1 MDEQVA
7 PVQRERS
14 TLAGRFFNQLH
25 RYKNLLFTRW
35 WILLLTVGIGLGVQ
49 WFLLWHAPPAYQSVG
64 RMIVNV
70 RLSIPNANG
79 YSEELNNFFGTQVAL
94 MQSDSVV
101 NRVLLRLQ
109 SEKPDLHPSPVAVQ
123 VSLSPKTSIFN
134 LQAVGTEPHYT
145 QTYLQAVMEEYINLK
160 KELLENAS
168 DATKSSMQ
176 DELAQMA
183 LELNKSR
190 KDLLDYQSSNSVV
203 FLQQNGGNSAADYLS
218 SLTRQ
223 LAEDKSETQLIQ
235 TLTLDEN
242 LERQQ
247 GLFIQPGSPA
257 QPSTTAATPQS
268 GSTPA
273 QPAATPSQ
281 NSAAQPGSASP
292 TTENQPAANNT
303 PSTLGGFEAAYL
315 QAKQQILMLKAQ
327 RDELSQYLRPK
338 HPKIIAMNEEIARQ
352 ENLLDIFRQ
361 QSQEQLKNRQH
372 TLEVQMQ
379 NLEEQIHEWELK
391 AVDTSKKLTDYG
403 ALKDN
408 NARLQAMYDQLLAT
422 LHTLDVNKGVG
433 QESVTILMPA
443 TTAMLVRH
451 DLTKEYGNAGLLGLV
466 AGICVLL
473 LLNRLDDR
481 PSSLSEMEQLF
492 EEPVL
497 GQIPLMKAD
506 EKNPGLLILNQDD
519 DRHMLVEAYRNLR
532 SSIIYMGDPQNHPKS
547 IVITSAIPSDG
558 KSTTAANLA
567 IVLARAGAR
576 VMLVDADLRRGVLH
590 KRFSVA
596 PQPGLAEVL
605 TGQVPWAS
613 AVVQT
618 AVPNLH
624 LLPNGVLPRGRGSD
638 PFATQTDKFLKE
650 IAGQYDYYLFDT
662 APVMAADDVSN
673 LAPHV
678 DGLIM
683 VVRSRF
689 TSGRVAQAALD
700 LLHLRKVNVMGLVF
714 NAMQQ
719 QSSDYYYYKYKE
731 YYSKTPTA

>member
-1 MDEQVA
+1 MDEQAA

-25 RYKNLLFTRW
+25 RYKNLLLTRW

-101 NRVLLRLQ
+101 NRVLLHLQ
-109 SEKPDLHPSPVAVQ
+109 SQKPDLHPSPVAVL
-123 VSLSPKTSIFN
+123 VNLSPKTSIFN
-134 LQAVGTEPHYT
+134 LQAVGAEPLYT

-168 DATKSSMQ
+168 DATKSSIQ

-190 KDLLDYQSSNSVV
+190 EDLLDYQSSNSVV

-223 LAEDKSETQLIQ
+223 LAEDKSESQLIE

-247 GLFIQPGSPA
+247 GLFIQPGSQSP
-257 QPSTTAATPQS
+257 PSTTATTPQTS
-268 GSTPA
+268 STQT
-273 QPAATPSQ
+273 QPAAQSQ
-281 NSAAQPGSASP
+281 NSAPQPNSA
-292 TTENQPAANNT
+292 PAATDNRSSANNT
-303 PSTLGGFEAAYL
+303 PATLGGFEAAYL

-327 RDELSQYLRPK
+327 RDELGQYLRPK

-391 AVDTSKKLTDYG
+391 AVDTSKKLADYG

-408 NARLQAMYDQLLAT
+408 NARLQTMYDQLLAT

-443 TTAMLVRH
+443 TPAMLVRH
-451 DLTKEYGNAGLLGLV
+451 ELSKQYGKAGLLGLV

-506 EKNPGLLILNQDD
+506 EKNPGMLILDQED

-576 VMLVDADLRRGVLH
+576 VLLVDADLRRGVLH

-596 PQPGLAEVL
+596 AQPGLAEVL
-605 TGQVPWAS
+605 TGQSPWAS

-618 AVPNLH
+618 VVPNLH
-624 LLPNGVLPRGRGSD
+624 LLPSGVLPSRGSD
-638 PFATQTDKFLKE
+638 PFATQIDTFLKA
-650 IAGQYDYYLFDT
+650 IAGRYDYYLFDT

-714 NAMQQ
+714 NAMQPQ
-719 QSSDYYYYKYKE
+719 ASDYYYYKYKD
-731 YYSKTPTA
+731 YYSKTPAA

>member
-1 MDEQVA
+1 MDEQAA

-25 RYKNLLFTRW
+25 RYKNLLLTRW
-35 WILLLTVGIGLGVQ
+35 WILLLTVGTGLGLQ

-109 SEKPDLHPSPVAVQ
+109 SQKPDLRPSPVAVQ
-123 VSLSPKTSIFN
+123 VNLSPKTSIFN
-134 LQAVGTEPHYT
+134 LQAVGAEPHYT
-145 QTYLQAVMEEYINLK
+145 QAYLQAVMEEYINLK

-190 KDLLDYQSSNSVV
+190 EDLLDYQSSNSVV

-218 SLTRQ
+218 ALTRQ
-223 LAEDKSETQLIQ
+223 LAEDKSESQLIQ

-247 GLFIQPGSPA
+247 GLFIQ
-257 QPSTTAATPQS
+257 S
-268 GSTPA
+268 GSTPSSTA
-273 QPAATPSQ
+273 TAPQTGSTPDQPAATSQ
-281 NSAAQPGSASP
+281 NSAPQPNSATVANDNHPS
-292 TTENQPAANNT
+292 ANNT
-303 PSTLGGFEAAYL
+303 PATLGGFEAAYL
-315 QAKQQILMLKAQ
+315 QAKQQILMLKAR

-391 AVDTSKKLTDYG
+391 AVDTSKKLADYG

-408 NARLQAMYDQLLAT
+408 NARLQAMYDQLLAS

-443 TTAMLVRH
+443 TSAMLVRH
-451 DLTKEYGNAGLLGLV
+451 ELSRQYGKAGLLGLV

-497 GQIPLMKAD
+497 GQIPLMKVD
-506 EKNPGLLILNQDD
+506 GKNPGMLLLDPED

-532 SSIIYMGDPQNHPKS
+532 SSIVYMGDPQHHPKS

-576 VMLVDADLRRGVLH
+576 VLLVDADLRRGVLH
-590 KRFSVA
+590 KHFSVA
-596 PQPGLAEVL
+596 AQPGLAEVL
-605 TGQVPWAS
+605 TGQSPWAS
-613 AVVQT
+613 AVVPT
-618 AVPNLH
+618 AVPNLY
-624 LLPNGVLPRGRGSD
+624 LLPSGVLPRSQGSD
-638 PFATQTDKFLKE
+638 PFATQTGKFLKE

-662 APVMAADDVSN
+662 APIMAADDVSN

-700 LLHLRKVNVMGLVF
+700 LLHLRQVNVMGLVF
-714 NAMQQ
+714 NAMQHQ
-719 QSSDYYYYKYKE
+719 ASDYYYYKYKE
-731 YYSKTPTA
+731 YYSKTPAA

>member
-1 MDEQVA
+1 MDEQAA

-25 RYKNLLFTRW
+25 RYKNLLLTRW
-35 WILLLTVGIGLGVQ
+35 WILLLTVVAGLGIQ
-49 WFLLWHAPPAYQSVG
+49 WFLLWHAVPAYESVG

-101 NRVLLRLQ
+101 NRVFLRLQ
-109 SEKPDLHPSPVAVQ
+109 SERPDLHPAPVAVQ
-123 VSLSPKTSIFN
+123 VNISPKTSIFN
-134 LQAVGTEPHYT
+134 LQAVGGEPHYT
-145 QTYLQAVMEEYINLK
+145 QAYLQAVMEEYINLK
-160 KELLENAS
+160 RELLENAS

-190 KDLLDYQSSNSVV
+190 EDLLDYQSSNSVV
-203 FLQQNGGNSAADYLS
+203 FLQQNGGNSAAEYLS
-218 SLTRQ
+218 LLTRQ

-247 GLFIQPGSPA
+247 GLFIQPSSPT
-257 QPSTTAATPQS
+257 QPSTAAATPQNN
-268 GSTPA
+268 STPA
-273 QPAATPSQ
+273 QPATSSQNATPP
-281 NSAAQPGSASP
+281 SASSP
-292 TTENQPAANNT
+292 TTSENQPAANNT

-327 RDELSQYLRPK
+327 RDELSQFLRPK
-338 HPKIIAMNEEIARQ
+338 HPKIIAMNGEIARQ

-372 TLEVQMQ
+372 TLEVEIQ
-379 NLEEQIHEWELK
+379 NLEEQIKEWELK
-391 AVDTSKKLTDYG
+391 AVDTSKKLADYG

-443 TTAMLVRH
+443 TLAMPVRH
-451 DLTKEYGNAGLLGLV
+451 DLPRQYGKAGLFGLM
-466 AGICVLL
+466 AGICALL

-497 GQIPLMKAD
+497 GQIPLMKVD
-506 EKNPGLLILNQDD
+506 GKNPSLLILDPED

-532 SSIIYMGDPQNHPKS
+532 SSIIYMDDPQNHPKS

-567 IVLARAGAR
+567 IMLARSGAR
-576 VMLVDADLRRGVLH
+576 VLLVDADLRRGVLH
-590 KRFSVA
+590 KQFSVA
-596 PQPGLAEVL
+596 VQPGFAEVL
-605 TGQVPWAS
+605 TGQIPWAG

-618 AVPNLH
+618 VVPNLH
-624 LLPNGVLPRGRGSD
+624 LLPSGVLPRSRGSD
-638 PFATQTDKFLKE
+638 PFATQTDRFLKE

-683 VVRSRF
+683 VVRARF

-714 NAMQQ
+714 NAMQT

-731 YYSKTPTA
+731 YYSKTPAA

>member
-1 MDEQVA
+1 MDEQAA

-25 RYKNLLFTRW
+25 RYKNLLLTKW
-35 WILLLTVGIGLGVQ
+35 WILLLTVGIGLGIQ
-49 WFLLWHAPPAYQSVG
+49 WLLLWHAPPDYQSVG

-109 SEKPDLHPSPVAVQ
+109 SEKPDLNSSPVKLQ
-123 VSLSPKTSIFN
+123 VNLSPKTSIFN
-134 LQAVGTEPHYT
+134 LQAVGGEPHYT
-145 QTYLQAVMEEYINLK
+145 QAYLQAVMEEYINLK

-176 DELAQMA
+176 DELAQMV

-190 KDLLDYQSSNSVV
+190 EDLLAYQSNNSVV
-203 FLQQNGGNSAADYLS
+203 FLQQNGGNSAAEYLAT
-218 SLTRQ
+218 LTRQ
-223 LAEDKSETQLIQ
+223 LAEDKSESQLIQ

-247 GLFIQPGSPA
+247 GLFTQPGSTPA
-257 QPSTTAATPQS
+257 PSTTATPQAS
-268 GSTPA
+268 STPA
-273 QPAATPSQ
+273 PPAPATPAQNTTSTP
-281 NSAAQPGSASP
+281 NSAPAI
-292 TTENQPAANNT
+292 TDNQPPANNT
-303 PSTLGGFEAAYL
+303 PSTLGGFETAYL

-327 RDELSQYLRPK
+327 RDELSQFLRPK

-379 NLEEQIHEWELK
+379 NLEAQIREWELK
-391 AVDTSKKLTDYG
+391 AVDTSKKLADYG

-422 LHTLDVNKGVG
+422 LHTLDINKGVG

-443 TTAMLVRH
+443 TPALLAHH
-451 DLTKEYGNAGLLGLV
+451 DLSKQYGVAGMLGLV

-497 GQIPLMKAD
+497 GQIPLIKAD
-506 EKNPGLLILNQDD
+506 EKNPSLLILNPED

-532 SSIIYMGDPQNHPKS
+532 TSIIFMGDPQNHPKS

-567 IVLARAGAR
+567 IVLAKAGAR
-576 VMLVDADLRRGVLH
+576 VLLVDADLRRGVLH
-590 KRFSVA
+590 KLFAVA
-596 PQPGLAEVL
+596 IQPGLAEVL
-605 TGQVPWAS
+605 TGQNLWTE
-613 AVVQT
+613 AVVST
-618 AVPNLH
+618 AIPNLY
-624 LLPNGVLPRGRGSD
+624 LLPSGVLPRSRGSD
-638 PFATQTDKFLKE
+638 PFASQTVKFLQE
-650 IAGQYDYYLFDT
+650 IKGQYDYYLFDT

-678 DGLIM
+678 EGLIM

-689 TSGRVAQAALD
+689 TPGRVAQAALD
-700 LLHLRKVNVMGLVF
+700 LLHLRNVKVLGLVF
-714 NAMQQ
+714 NAMQPK
-719 QSSDYYYYKYKE
+719 SGDYYYYKYKQ
-731 YYSKTPTA
+731 YYSKTPAA